1 MHHDKNGDIINEM
14 NKDIVRSSSAEYL
27 NFIASTGEGGV
38 HAVYF
43 DENI

>member
-1 MHHDKNGDIINEM
+1 MKKDMDKNK
-14 NKDIVRSSSAEYL
+14 KDIVRSSSAEYL
-27 NFIASTGEGGV
+27 NFIASTGEGEV